1 MLRKLITCQ
10 FAIIVNRMEKK
21 PLIFVTIIFVLLGL
35 AIYSLS
41 STISVKVFAMK
52 KTTKIL
58 CTLSGGPNPD
68 KKYDCCYE
76 EYDSN
81 TGSTLGVY
89 CADCWK
95 NAEGSFACNDY
106 VKVLPRKAAELLGS
120 NVLKDLKEG
129 PSLTTE
135 SGDTNNT
142 NITINHIKNK
152 LNLQEL
158 PPLTETTNKAPPS
171 TSDHQSDEKTGKS
184 ENKDLSSSSSSDVSH
199 DIPIKEGSKTDDSS
213 NKHKN
218 DDLKDRSSSSSS
230 DALKDNAS
238 P

>member
-1 MLRKLITCQ
+1 MQKKALVFVVIT
-10 FAIIVNRMEKK
+10 FA
-21 PLIFVTIIFVLLGL
+21 LLGL
-35 AIYSLS
+35 AIYSLPS
-41 STISVKVFAMK
+41 SISVKVFAMK

-95 NAEGSFACNDY
+95 NEEGSFACNDY
-106 VKVLPRKAAELLGS
+106 VKVLPRKAGELLGS

-135 SGDTNNT
+135 GSGSND
-142 NITINHIKNK
+142 TINRIKNK

-158 PPLTETTNKAPPS
+158 PPLTETTNKAPTS
-171 TSDHQSDEKTGKS
+171 TSDHPSDEKTGKS
-184 ENKDLSSSSSSDVSH
+184 ENKDLSSSSSDVSR
-199 DIPIKEGSKTDDSS
+199 DTQIKEGSKTDDSGS
-213 NKHKN
+213 NKNKN
-218 DDLKDRSSSSSS
+218 DDLKDSSSSS
-230 DALKDNAS
+230 DVLKDNPS

>member
-1 MLRKLITCQ
+1 MQ
-10 FAIIVNRMEKK
+10 KK
-21 PLIFVTIIFVLLGL
+21 PLVFVTIIFVLLGL
-35 AIYSLS
+35 AIYSVPS
-41 STISVKVFAMK
+41 SISIRVFAMK
-52 KTTKIL
+52 KTTQIL
-58 CTLSGGPNPD
+58 CTLAGGPNPT

-106 VKVLPRKAAELLGS
+106 VKVLPRKAAEFLGS

-135 SGDTNNT
+135 GGATND
-142 NITINHIKNK
+142 TINHIKSK
-152 LNLQEL
+152 LNVQEL
-158 PPLTETTNKAPPS
+158 SPLTETTNKAPPS
-171 TSDHQSDEKTGKS
+171 TSDHPSDEKTGKS
-184 ENKDLSSSSSSDVSH
+184 ENKDLSSSSSSSSDLSS
-199 DIPIKEGSKTDDSS
+199 DTKTDEGSKTDDSSS

-218 DDLKDRSSSSSS
+218 DDLKDRSSGR
-230 DALKDNAS
+230 DVLKDDAS